1 MLYQRGLLL
10 VAMQPDPAVVP
21 TFDPNTDAVL
31 VEDPMYSI
39 DPSVLERNFVRK
51 SISVLPHAIGRKL
64 AKITFTTEVRGNGK
78 LQSGLLADAPL
89 LGRLFRACSLSQT
102 LVATAA
108 ATVPFKTG
116 TVTGPTVS
124 WSVGAGA
131 ITVTDRVTYTITV
144 STGGASGTAKVDITP
159 DDVTVGGPATTAVTL
174 TTATPLTVGN
184 KGVTVT
190 PTWSGSLV
198 LGQKWVVAAQPKGV
212 QYKPI
217 TDNPEMVAFRLYYDG
232 VLHLMD
238 RARGTFRIEAKAG
251 NFAVLTWEFTGQ
263 YQDMVD
269 AAIPDAVYEDTLPS
283 QVELAH
289 CLIDGYAPTIDTF
302 SMDLA
307 NTIVPRADANSAD
320 GYNGVMI
327 TGRNPTGGIDPEMTT
342 KAVFD
347 WQGKMAR
354 GAQMAVQ
361 FRVGS
366 EVGNRI
372 WFHAMAAQ
380 ATGNPYANR
389 EGQRTLQY
397 GLKFPQLSGAGD
409 DEFSITF
416 T

>member
-289 CLIDGYAPTIDTF
+289 CLIDGPRQHDRAARRRQLGRRLQRRHDHRPQPDGRHRPRDDDQGGVRLAGQDGQGRPDGRPVPGRQRGRQP
-302 SMDLA
+302 DL
-307 NTIVPRADANSAD
+307 VPRH
-320 GYNGVMI
+320 
-327 TGRNPTGGIDPEMTT
+327 GRPGDRQPVRQPRGPAHPAVRPEVPP
-342 KAVFD
+342 A
-347 WQGKMAR
+347 QRR
-354 GAQMAVQ
+354 G
-361 FRVGS
+361 RR
-366 EVGNRI
+366 RI
-372 WFHAMAAQ
+372 CH
-380 ATGNPYANR
+380 
-389 EGQRTLQY
+389 
-397 GLKFPQLSGAGD
+397 QLHMKLCS
-409 DEFSITF
+409 
-416 T
+416 